1 MRKMLLMMV
10 AVLALA
16 SAACSSGDDNAGPTG
31 ATATTRG
38 TTGTTGTTGATGS
51 TGTTGSTGSTGTESG
66 CSAVTAIDLSG
77 DDPFTVTIRNFAF
90 DPQCFVAASTSTIT
104 IVNKDGSP
112 HTFTIDG
119 TQVDVTIDGG
129 KTFNGESAG
138 LAPGTYDFYCK
149 IHPTMTGTVIVV

>member
-1 MRKMLLMMV
+1 MRKMLLVMV

-31 ATATTRG
+31 ATS
-38 TTGTTGTTGATGS
+38 TTGGT
-51 TGTTGSTGSTGTESG
+51 TGTTGSTGSTGTTGTTGTTGSTGSASG
-66 CSAVTAIDLSG
+66 CSTVTAIDLSG
-77 DDPFTVTIRNFAF
+77 DNPFKVTIENFAF
-90 DPQCFVAASTSTIT
+90 DPQCFVAASTSSIT
-104 IVNKDGSP
+104 IVNKDGTP

-119 TQVDVTIDGG
+119 TQVDVTINPG